1 MTIDQCVPAR
11 WRALYCEDTSED
23 VNTAVEESPA
33 AFQQGHIF
41 LLFNK
46 NEVEAYDAN
55 LYGFCAIMERIWAP
69 SDPMSSVTGHVVH
82 L

>member
-1 MTIDQCVPAR
+1 MTTDQCVLAR
-11 WRALYCEDTSED
+11 WRALYREDTSED

-46 NEVEAYDAN
+46 SEVEEYDAN
-55 LYGFCAIMERIWAP
+55 LYEWYA
-69 SDPMSSVTGHVVH
+69 TGRREYGP
-82 L
+82 LPTR